1 MNKEKKEHTVI
12 NISVDSHKKIKEL
25 AQKEKRSIRSMIE
38 ILVDDRIKSNSKVK

>member
-38 ILVDDRIKSNSKVK
+38 ILIDNYIKGKK